1 MFGPKIKI
9 EQELYDRVKEF
20 ADIAGYASIDEFVAP
35 VLEKEI
41 SSPDEVDSEEEMK
54 NRLRGLDYIS

>member
-20 ADIAGYASIDEFVAP
+20 ADIAGYAYIDEFVAH

-41 SSPDEVDSEEEMK
+41 SSTDEVDSEEEMK

>member
-9 EQELYDRVKEF
+9 EQELYNRVKEF
-20 ADIAGYASIDEFVAP
+20 ADIAGYASIDEFITH

-41 SSPDEVDSEEEMK
+41 SSTEEVDSEEEMK

>member
-9 EQELYDRVKEF
+9 EQELYNRVKEF
-20 ADIAGYASIDEFVAP
+20 ADIAGYASIDEFVAH

-41 SSPDEVDSEEEMK
+41 SSTDEVDSEEEMK

>member
-1 MFGPKIKI
+1 MFGQKIKI
-9 EQELYDRVKEF
+9 EQELYNRVKEF
-20 ADIAGYASIDEFVAP
+20 SDIAGYASIDEFVVH

-41 SSPDEVDSEEEMK
+41 SSSDEGDSEEEMK

>member
-20 ADIAGYASIDEFVAP
+20 ADIAGYASIDEFVAH

-41 SSPDEVDSEEEMK
+41 SSTDEVDSEEEMK